1 MAYLNTETKEYP
13 VSEKELRL
21 RYPNVA
27 FPKVLTDVPAPWVN
41 VFPTP
46 KPVITNLQKA
56 LQIGTEIDKLGN
68 HVQVW
73 VTSDKFSDITVEGV
87 TTTKLEQ
94 ETDYLANELAR
105 SNEVANALVIAEMDA
120 ADLKIIRSVVEG
132 DTNRLTAHKA
142 SQALLRAKLK

>member
-21 RYPNVA
+21 RFPNIA
-27 FPKVLTDVPAPWVN
+27 FPRLLTGIPAPWVN

-46 KPVITNLQKA
+46 KPEVTNLQQA
-56 LQIGTEIDKLGN
+56 LQIGTEVDKLGN

-73 VTSDKFSDITVEGV
+73 VISDKFSDTTTEGV

-94 ETDYLANELAR
+94 ETAYLANELAR
-105 SNEVANALVIAEMDA
+105 SNEAANALIIAEMDA